1 MSAVGAAVA
10 HGAGG
15 RRIWPIERIGYR
27 VPRAR
32 FNGRIHAVFAR
43 ACYIDCGDALL
54 TLVDTAGTDGPTM
67 LLATRRTAPDMRG
80 AFRRGAAVRCDE
92 GLLRSGDTMLDLRGA
107 RTWHAP
113 GLRSQLPYGE
123 MASRVALASARLAQ
137 IRCTRSSV
145 LDRSGSA
152 TIARIN
158 RACRDLAL
166 ADAVGCCTQLVGWGE
181 GLTPAGDDYLV
192 GLCSGLGALAGED
205 AARRAFAGRIR
216 AFLSN
221 AGPSTTPI
229 AAHYLALAGRG
240 DFNANILRAVDA
252 LRAEPDPSLAM
263 RTLDDIMAVGAT
275 SGADT
280 VAGILSA
287 FAAWS
292 RPAAMGCSAS

>member
-1 MSAVGAAVA
+1 MSAARAAVA
-10 HGAGG
+10 HGTGG

-43 ACYIDCGDALL
+43 ACYIDCDGALL
-54 TLVDTAGTDGPTM
+54 TLVATPDMDGPTT
-67 LLATRRTAPDMRG
+67 LLATHGTAPDMRT

-92 GLLRSGDTMLDLRGA
+92 GFLRSGDATLDLRGA
-107 RTWHAP
+107 RTWHP
-113 GLRSQLPYGE
+113 PRLRSQLPCAE

-137 IRCTRSSV
+137 IRRTRSSV
-145 LDRSGSA
+145 LDRSGSS
-152 TIARIN
+152 TIARIR

-166 ADAVGCCTQLVGWGE
+166 EDAIGCCTQIVGWGE

-221 AGPSTTPI
+221 AGPRTTPI

-240 DFNANILRAVDA
+240 DFDANILRAVDA
-252 LRAEPDPSLAM
+252 LRAEPEPSRAM
-263 RTLDDIMAVGAT
+263 RTLDDIIAVGAT

-280 VAGILSA
+280 LAGILSA

-292 RPAAMGCSAS
+292 RSTTIGYSAS